1 MILVTG
7 MFKIVR
13 LLKPRKIRVVTGIV
27 RDELV
32 IYQSTA
38 STDEDILDLWARI
51 KSKMWHFE
59 IQNYQVANWF
69 NKNYHLEVGLLDF
82 DPPRPPALFTVE
94 MLTAF
99 YHVLDQYAGR
109 R

>member
-1 MILVTG
+1 
-7 MFKIVR
+7 MFQRVR
-13 LLKPRKIRVVTGIV
+13 TLRFIGILKPRQPRVMTRTAKVKAVGNRGQV
-27 RDELV
+27 CPDENL
-32 IYQSTA
+32 
-38 STDEDILDLWARI
+38 LDLWARI

-59 IQNYQVANWF
+59 IQNYQVTNWF
-69 NKNYHLEVGLLDF
+69 NKNYHLDVGLLDF
-82 DPPRPPALFTVE
+82 DPPKPPSIFTVE